1 MQALLTQE
9 SHVTRFLVSL
19 VVALSLLLGGTA
31 QANEG
36 KFDKPLEQALAGMK
50 ADTPVTLVYFS
61 ARDCRWCTYWEQGLF
76 KESASQKFMK
86 SVASKQVR
94 MVTVKK
100 QSLSVWHQPDEFPAE
115 IAFVRDARL
124 RDGRVTDLK
133 GYPWFSLYVG
143 QTLVADSFEWDKD
156 MLPAIEKVAA
166 RKSAIK

>member
-1 MQALLTQE
+1 LTR
-9 SHVTRFLVSL
+9 VLVSIAL
-19 VVALSLLLGGTA
+19 VLSLLCAGSA
-31 QANEG
+31 QANDK
-36 KFDKPLEQALAGMK
+36 KFDKPLEQALSAMK

-76 KESASQKFMK
+76 KESAGQKFMK

-100 QSLSVWHQPDEFPAE
+100 QALAVWHQPEEFPAE

-124 RDGRVTDLK
+124 RDGRITDLK

-166 RKSAIK
+166 RKAAIR